1 VTFRVEFTPAAEDDL
16 RRLYA
21 FLLDRARYIEDL
33 EIAERALNAIDAALN
48 AHLAQS
54 PMIYRKAGDG
64 KNGLRREV
72 PIPFGDNGYIALY
85 EIIPPDRVLVLAVR
99 HQLEQDYH

>member
-1 VTFRVEFTPAAEDDL
+1 MSFAVGFAAAAREDL

-21 FLLDRARYIEDL
+21 FLLERARYAEDL
-33 EIAERALNAIDAALN
+33 EIAERALLAIETAIHV
-48 AHLAQS
+48 HLSQT
-54 PMIYRKAGDG
+54 PLIYRKAGDG
-64 KNGLRREV
+64 SNSLRREP
-72 PIPFGDNGYIALY
+72 PIPFGNDGDIALY